1 MSRRIQIILKERC
14 AIRKNEVFTTNDV
27 LNLLNDEPNMN
38 YNKLK
43 SYLPSNITIHTCDD
57 ENMKQFIQLLN
68 DNYNFDL
75 NFDDIKF
82 SYEKN
87 HNPNPETSKLKYFG
101 TLNFEFPNVITQS
114 PSFKLYCDENIINY
128 IKSLCDCKFANRSL
142 WYPNKPDELVDAK
155 NKYYYGTENKIKYP
169 IYIISKGRPNIKG
182 TAKFLDECNIDYRIV
197 IEPNEYD
204 EYIKYNDI
212 NKIIVAPENFS
223 ERGQGGI
230 PVRNFV
236 WEHSIQIG
244 AKKHWILDDNI
255 INYKRVH
262 KGQKTI
268 IKSPYIFSVIEEF
281 TDRFENVK
289 MSGHNYS
296 FFSVA
301 TNQSHPIILNTR
313 IYSSILLSNDIY
325 PEFAWRGRYNEDTDL
340 SIRLLKSNYPTILFN
355 SLTANKATTMTCKG
369 GNTDTIYS
377 VEDAHLK
384 KSLELKNNHPDCV
397 EVVERFGRWHH
408 LVNYNIFKNL
418 ELIYNDYGLEIF
430 NHFDNNDNE
439 NINTEYDIVLI

>member
-1 MSRRIQIILKERC
+1 MSKQIPLIFREKSI
-14 AIRKNEVFTTNDV
+14 IRKNEVFTSDV
-27 LNLLNDEPNMN
+27 LLELFNNEPNMN
-38 YNKLK
+38 YKKLK
-43 SYLPSNITIHTCDD
+43 SHLPSNITIHTHDD
-57 ENMKQFIQLLN
+57 ETMKQFIQLLN
-68 DNYNFDL
+68 DNFAFGF
-75 NFDDIKF
+75 NFDDITF

-87 HNPNPETSKLKYFG
+87 YNPNPETSKLKYFN
-101 TLNFEFPNVITQS
+101 TLNFEFPDAITKS
-114 PSFKLYCDENIINY
+114 PSFKLYCDDNVINY
-128 IKSLCDCKFANRSL
+128 MKSLCDCKIYNRSL
-142 WYPNKPDELVDAK
+142 WYPNKPDELIDNK
-155 NKYYYGTENKIKYP
+155 NKSYFGRNHRNKYP
-169 IYIISKGRPNIKG
+169 IYIISKGRPDIQG
-182 TAKFLDECNIDYRIV
+182 TAMFLDLCDIDYKIV
-197 IEPNEYD
+197 VEPDEEFEYKRFYLD
-204 EYIKYNDI
+204 EN
-212 NKIIVAPENFS
+212 IIVAPENFS

-236 WEHSIQIG
+236 WEHSISIG

-255 INYKRVH
+255 KNYKRVN

-268 IKSPYIFSVIEEF
+268 IKSPLIFSVVEEF
-281 TDRFENVK
+281 SDRFENVK

-301 TNQSHPIILNTR
+301 TSQSHPLILNTR

-384 KSLELKNNHPDCV
+384 KSEELKNNHPDCV
-397 EVVERFGRWHH
+397 EVVKKFGRWHH
-408 LVNYNIFKNL
+408 LVNYNPFKKL
-418 ELIYNDYGLEIF
+418 ELIYNDYGLEIYNNF
-430 NHFDNNDNE
+430 NNNDNE
-439 NINTEYDIVLI
+439 NTNTEYDLVLS